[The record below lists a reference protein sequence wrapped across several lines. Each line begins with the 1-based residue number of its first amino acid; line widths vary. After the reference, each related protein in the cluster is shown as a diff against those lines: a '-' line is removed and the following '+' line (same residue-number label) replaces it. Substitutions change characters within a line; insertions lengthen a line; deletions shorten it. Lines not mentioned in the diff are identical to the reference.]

1 MLLLRRLLF
10 HTARRLASDPRMRA
24 KAAEAFEAF
33 KHEVKPR
40 AEAAWREIK
49 PKLDIAKAELKDI
62 ASEADPRESP
72 RKFATKLKERL
83 IDRGKRD

>member
-1 MLLLRRLLF
+1 MPMLRRLLF
-10 HTARRLASDPRMRA
+10 HTVRRLASDPRVRA
-24 KAAEAFEAF
+24 KAAEAFE
-33 KHEVKPR
+33 HEVKPR

-49 PKLDIAKAELKDI
+49 PKLDTAKAELKDI

-72 RKFATKLKERL
+72 RKFAAKLKERL

>member
-1 MLLLRRLLF
+1 MLRRMLF
-10 HTARRLASDPRMRA
+10 HTARRLASDPRLRA
-24 KAAEAFEAF
+24 KAAEVLE
-33 KHEVKPR
+33 HEVKPR

-49 PKLDIAKAELKDI
+49 PRLEAAKAELEDV

-72 RKFATKLKERL
+72 RKFAAKLKARL